1 MTDDEEDN
9 MRLQTMMIRM
19 TIMTMMMVMIRNRM
33 KMIMMIMV
41 KEMESWKTDLSL

>member
-1 MTDDEEDN
+1 MTDDEEDE
-9 MRLQTMMIRM
+9 
-19 TIMTMMMVMIRNRM
+19 VMIRNRM